1 MDTSKKPLVNLNNSL
16 KKQTKPK
23 KQDANLKYSPTLYFL
38 IGLAITL
45 FSTYSL
51 FEMNFELK
59 NQTSATTPPPLI
71 EDPYIYNDISYVVEK
86 QKVIV
91 KKQRTSVAK
100 DPIIS
105 DAPIIKEAPDFVDEP
120 PTDFVDTSVPVSS
133 ISVQGPDEDL
143 EVIFTVVEH
152 VPEYPGCE
160 KGSNVEKRKCMSK
173 KIAKFV
179 QRKFNTD
186 LASDLG
192 LTGKQKISVVFK
204 IDKKGNIIGV
214 RSRAPHPRLEQE
226 AARVIN
232 LLPKMR
238 PGRQRGRAVVVPY
251 FLPITFQVQN

>member
-1 MDTSKKPLVNLNNSL
+1 MDTSKKPLINQNNSSNEHP
-16 KKQTKPK
+16 KPK
-23 KQDANLKYSPTLYFL
+23 KKDANLKYNPTVYFL

-51 FEMNFELK
+51 FEMNFKVK
-59 NQTSATTPPPLI
+59 NQISITTQPPLC
-71 EDPYIYNDISYVVEK
+71 EDPIIYDYVSYVVEK
-86 QKVIV
+86 EKVIV

-105 DAPIIKEAPDFVDEP
+105 EDPIIEAPTFIDQPIDSG
-120 PTDFVDTSVPVSS
+120 DTPVPVSS
-133 ISVQGPDEDL
+133 IVVQPPVEDL

-160 KGSNVEKRKCMSK
+160 KGTNAVKRKCMSK

-186 LASDLG
+186 LANDLG

-204 IDKKGNIIGV
+204 IDKNGSIIGV
-214 RSRAPHPRLEQE
+214 RSRAPHPDLEQE

-232 LLPKMR
+232 LLPKMK
-238 PGRQRGRAVVVPY
+238 PGRQRGKAVVVPY
-251 FLPITFQVQN
+251 FLPITFQVQE

>member
-1 MDTSKKPLVNLNNSL
+1 MDTSKKPLINQNNSSNEHP
-16 KKQTKPK
+16 KPK
-23 KQDANLKYSPTLYFL
+23 KKDANLKYNPTLYFL

-51 FEMNFELK
+51 FELNFELK
-59 NQTSATTPPPLI
+59 NQTSETAPPPII

-105 DAPIIKEAPDFVDEP
+105 DAPIIKKTPDFVDEP

-133 ISVQGPDEDL
+133 ISVQDPVEDL
-143 EVIFTVVEH
+143 EVIFTLVEH
-152 VPEYPGCE
+152 VPEHPGCE
-160 KGSNVEKRKCMSK
+160 KGTNAVKRKCMSK

-186 LASDLG
+186 LANDLG

-204 IDKKGNIIGV
+204 IDKNGTIIGV

-232 LLPKMR
+232 LLPKMK

>member
-1 MDTSKKPLVNLNNSL
+1 MDTSKKPLVNQNNSSNEYS
-16 KKQTKPK
+16 KPK
-23 KQDANLKYSPTLYFL
+23 KKDANLKYNPTIYFL

-51 FEMNFELK
+51 FEMNFKVK
-59 NQTSATTPPPLI
+59 NQTSFTTPPPII
-71 EDPYIYNDISYVVEK
+71 EGLYVYNDISYVVEK

-91 KKQRTSVAK
+91 KKQRTFVVK

-105 DAPIIKEAPDFVDEP
+105 DAPIIMEAPVFVDEP

-133 ISVQGPDEDL
+133 ISVLGPDENL

-152 VPEYPGCE
+152 VPEFPGCE
-160 KGSNVEKRKCMSK
+160 KGSNAEKRKCMSD

-186 LASDLG
+186 LANDLG

-204 IDKKGNIIGV
+204 IDKKGNATGV
-214 RSRAPHPRLEQE
+214 RSRAPHPRLEKE

-232 LLPKMR
+232 LLPKMK
-238 PGRQRGRAVVVPY
+238 PGRQRGRAVIVPY
-251 FLPITFQVQN
+251 TLPITFIVQE

>member
-1 MDTSKKPLVNLNNSL
+1 MDTSKKPLVNQNNSSNEHS
-16 KKQTKPK
+16 KPK
-23 KQDANLKYSPTLYFL
+23 KKDANLKYNPTVYFL

-51 FEMNFELK
+51 FEMNFKVK
-59 NQTSATTPPPLI
+59 NQISFTTQPPLC
-71 EDPYIYNDISYVVEK
+71 EDPIIYDYVSYVVEK
-86 QKVIV
+86 EKVVV
-91 KKQRTSVAK
+91 KKQHIPVAQNPVISEV
-100 DPIIS
+100 PI
-105 DAPIIKEAPDFVDEP
+105 VDETP
-120 PTDFVDTSVPVSS
+120 EFIDKPNETESPSVPIGS
-133 ISVQGPDEDL
+133 ISVQEIVEEP
-143 EVIFTVVEH
+143 EVPITIVEH

-160 KGSNVEKRKCMSK
+160 KGTNTEKRKCMSS

-186 LASDLG
+186 LAIDLG

-204 IDKKGNIIGV
+204 IDKNGSIIGV

-232 LLPKMR
+232 LLPKMK

-251 FLPITFQVQN
+251 FLPIVFQVQN